1 MSDLL
6 ACSSFWLIMKVT
18 YFVHVSDHKTIF
30 FHSHDISKADSTSS
44 LTILDPSDRM
54 VLTPCPD
61 AAKVQRIVST
71 LRKELK
77 MSLFGIDV
85 VIENGSGR
93 YGIID
98 INAFPGDA
106 ACSQSSAPT
115 EPCTIIVFIIRI
127 IILPAPLP
135 LSLSSSLVLLSPRF
149 CLPHY
154 EGWLISKV
162 SNCIK

>member
-1 MSDLL
+1 MTV
-6 ACSSFWLIMKVT
+6 M
-18 YFVHVSDHKTIF
+18 YFVHVSDHETIF
-30 FHSHDISKADSTSS
+30 FNSHDISKADSTSS

-54 VLTPCPD
+54 VLTPRPD
-61 AAKVQRIVST
+61 SAKVQRIVST
-71 LRKELK
+71 LRKELG

-106 ACSQSSAPT
+106 ACSHSSAPA

-127 IILPAPLP
+127 IILSPPLP
-135 LSLSSSLVLLSPRF
+135 LLSLSSSLVLLSPLF
-149 CLPHY
+149 CLPH
-154 EGWLISKV
+154 
-162 SNCIK
+162 